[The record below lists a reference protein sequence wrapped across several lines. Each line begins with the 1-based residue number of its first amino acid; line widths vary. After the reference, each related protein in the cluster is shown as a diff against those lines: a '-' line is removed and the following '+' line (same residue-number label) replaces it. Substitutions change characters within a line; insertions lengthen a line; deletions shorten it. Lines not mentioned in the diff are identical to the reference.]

1 MDKTVIWN
9 FLVEMWFSAIPVVL
23 PLLAAWLASRWAEAA
38 RSETISNNLKTIG
51 NAAMTAAEAVE
62 QEYVKQIKAGREDG
76 KLTQDE
82 RNLAFSMAAN
92 KFKSIV
98 WNQLGEKIAKNLTDA
113 DTKSFVEAGLKMLK
127 ARL

>member
-1 MDKTVIWN
+1 MDKTIIWN
-9 FLVEMWFSAIPVVL
+9 FVVDMWFALIPIVV
-23 PLLAAWLASRWAEAA
+23 PLIAGWLALKWAEMAK
-38 RSETISNNLKTIG
+38 SGTISNNLVVIG
-51 NAAMTAAEAVE
+51 NAAMVAAEATE

-76 KLTQDE
+76 KLTQEE

-98 WNQLGEKIAKNLTDA
+98 WNQLGEKVAKNLTDA